1 MRRLISIFLI
11 ICLAIMVLPGN
22 AWAWPPT
29 NSDTFVV
36 LMATSVA
43 VISLLIFTTTSH
55 FAGELQKKEGWI
67 KTEGT
72 LKESAEID
80 IPLLSVKKV
89 WIRRD
94 SYIYDSTNWERI
106 IGHVYAGERYII
118 EEEKSDERE
127 LGYKLKF
134 NPDHLIPELNEKTIN

>member
-72 LKESAEID
+72 LKESAEIV
-80 IPLLSVKKV
+80 IFTILLIGKGLSGMYMLVRDTLLKKK
-89 WIRRD
+89 
-94 SYIYDSTNWERI
+94 SPMNGNWGI
-106 IGHVYAGERYII
+106 N
-118 EEEKSDERE
+118 
-127 LGYKLKF
+127 L
-134 NPDHLIPELNEKTIN
+134 NLILTI